1 MTRYS
6 LSRRIKLS
14 HFAPPAE
21 LIERSFPCGISGL
34 AEGWNMAPSLLSDWR
49 STF

>member
-6 LSRRIKLS
+6 FSRRIKLS